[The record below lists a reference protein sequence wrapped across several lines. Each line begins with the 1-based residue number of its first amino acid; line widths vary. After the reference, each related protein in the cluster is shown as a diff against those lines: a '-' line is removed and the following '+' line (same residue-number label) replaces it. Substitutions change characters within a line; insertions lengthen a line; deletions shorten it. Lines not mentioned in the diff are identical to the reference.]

1 MTHAHRALPAYAVV
15 VPTVGRQS
23 LHTLLESLAAQEGPA
38 PAEVVVVDDRRTAPG
53 ADDVSDL
60 SAVVPAGLAGVR
72 VLRGFGRGP
81 AAARNLGWRVVE
93 APWVAFLDD
102 DVELPLDWSTR
113 LAADLGEAEPDVGAV
128 QGRLRVPL
136 PPDRKPTD
144 WERSTAGL
152 QDARWA
158 TADMAYRRE
167 ALLGVHGFDER
178 FPRAY
183 REDADLALRVRGA
196 GWRLTTGSRLV
207 THAVRAEDPRVSVR
221 VQRGNADD
229 ALMRRLH
236 GPGWRH
242 AAEAGRG
249 RLPWHVATVAA
260 AATAAA
266 AGTVA
271 VAGRGRPAGGRAGAL
286 AAGAAASTVALWADF
301 AWRRIA
307 PGPRTRAEVSTMLWT
322 SAVIPFAAV
331 RHRVGGWWR
340 HRGAA
345 PWPPAARA
353 VLFDRDGTL
362 VHDVPYNGDPDRV
375 EPVASATYAV
385 RTLRRH
391 GIRIGVVT
399 NQSGV
404 ARGLLRPEDVAAVN
418 RRVDRLL
425 GPFDTWQVCPHGPD
439 EQCACRKPAPGM
451 VQAAAGRLG
460 VRPEECV
467 VIGDIGS
474 DVLAARAAGA
484 RSVLV
489 PTGATRP
496 EEVRDA
502 PEVATD
508 LREAVDRLL
517 GVDRA

>member
-1 MTHAHRALPAYAVV
+1 ML
-15 VPTVGRQS
+15 QS
-23 LHTLLESLAAQEGPA
+23 LSEQQGPH
-38 PAEVVVVDDRRTAPG
+38 PCEVVVVDDRPLLRDEQQMG
-53 ADDVSDL
+53 DL
-60 SAVVPAGLAGVR
+60 SAELPPGLDGVR
-72 VLRGFGRGP
+72 ILRGFGRGP
-81 AAARNLGWRVVE
+81 AAARNLGWRVVD

-102 DVELPLDWSTR
+102 DVELPPEWSAR
-113 LAADLGEAEPDVGAV
+113 LVADLGGATPDVGAV
-128 QGRLRVPL
+128 QGRLHVPL
-136 PPDRKPTD
+136 PGDRRPTD

-152 QDARWA
+152 QQARGA

-167 ALLGVHGFDER
+167 ALVAVHGFDER

-183 REDADLALRVRGA
+183 REDADLALRVRRA
-196 GWRLTTGSRLV
+196 GWRLTTGERV
-207 THAVRAEDPRVSVR
+207 VRHPVRVEGPGVSVR

-236 GPGWRH
+236 GPGWRS
-242 AAEAGRG
+242 AAVAGHG
-249 RLPWHVATVAA
+249 RLPWHLATVAA
-260 AATAAA
+260 AATALA
-266 AGTVA
+266 AGVLA
-271 VAGRGRPAGGRAGAL
+271 VAGERGRPAGGGRAGTIAL
-286 AAGAAASTVALWADF
+286 GAAVCWVGLWGDF

-322 SAVIPFAAV
+322 SAVIPAAAV
-331 RHRVGGWWR
+331 RHRVSGWWR
-340 HRGAA
+340 HRGAG

-362 VHDVPYNGDPDRV
+362 VHDVPYNGDPERV

-385 RTLRRH
+385 STLRRH
-391 GIRIGVVT
+391 GIRVGVVT
-399 NQSGV
+399 NQSGI
-404 ARGLLRPEDVAAVN
+404 ARGLVDPGDVAAVN

-425 GPFDTWQVCPHGPD
+425 GPFDTWQICPHGPD
-439 EQCACRKPAPGM
+439 EGCACRKPAPGL
-451 VQAAAGRLG
+451 VAAAAGHLG

-484 RSVLV
+484 RAVLV
-489 PTGATRP
+489 PTASTRP

-517 GVDRA
+517 EVRRD